1 MASYQRILMPM
12 VNVNITQREGGTFS
26 HKGVNAI
33 DLAGKN
39 SKIENVYA
47 PVDMKIVKM
56 YKYNSMG
63 NSIIATSTNK
73 VRFADGSIDYATFQF
88 MHDNNIGDLYV
99 GKKIKQWEIFYQE
112 GTSGFATG
120 NHIHL
125 AVKKG
130 KFEGLDKN
138 GWAMKNAINTQKA
151 FYLIEG
157 LHNVINLFGNSYK
170 KAKSKIYTKPEIKKW
185 AKKKRLKSKVNGLNV
200 RLSPNTKTGKVY
212 RKLNKKSKAINYYGE
227 IKVNGHTWYVYK
239 NIKGQNAYVVAK
251 YLKTK

>member
-12 VNVNITQREGGTFS
+12 VNVNITQKEGGTFS

-39 SKIENVYA
+39 SKIENVHA

-63 NSIIATSTNK
+63 NSVIATSVNK

-88 MHDNNIGDLYV
+88 MHDNNIDDLKI
-99 GKKIKQWEIFYQE
+99 GKVIKQWQVFYQE

-170 KAKSKIYTKPEIKKW
+170 KAKSKIYTKPTIKVW
-185 AKKKRLKSKVNGLNV
+185 SAKRKYKTNKDGVKA
-200 RLSPNTKTGKVY
+200 RLSPSVDGVLYKV
-212 RKLNKKSKAINYYGE
+212 LNKKSKAVKYYGE
-227 IKVNGHTWYVYK
+227 IKVNGYTWYVFK
-239 NIKGQNAYVVAK
+239 NIKGQNTYVAAK
-251 YLKTK
+251 NLIKV

>member
-26 HKGVNAI
+26 HKGINAI

-39 SKIENVYA
+39 SNIENVHA

-63 NSIIATSTNK
+63 NCVITTSINK
-73 VRFADGSIDYATFQF
+73 VKFPDGTIDYATFQF
-88 MHDNNIGDLYV
+88 MHDNNIDDLKI
-99 GKKIKQWEIFYQE
+99 GKVIKQWVVFYQE

-138 GWAMKNAINTQKA
+138 GWAMKNAINSQRA

-157 LHNVINLFGNSYK
+157 LHNVINLLGNSYK
-170 KAKSKIYTKPEIKKW
+170 KAKSKIYTKPEIVKW
-185 AKKKRLKSKVNGLNV
+185 SDPAYYKTNKDGVKA
-200 RLSPNTKTGKVY
+200 RLSPSVDGVLYKI
-212 RKLNKKSKAINYYGE
+212 LNKKSKAIKYYGE
-227 IKVNGHTWYVYK
+227 IKVNGYTWYVFK
-239 NIKGQNAYVVAK
+239 NKYGKNTYVAAK
-251 YLKTK
+251 NLKKV